1 MTHPL
6 AGKTREELVKI
17 AQDLNIKVH
26 HKARPETIINQI
38 TEYAQPKRDKMQH
51 VAATPVAP
59 VYNNTPEDIR
69 TACQAF
75 IDKGVEVTFPDDGT
89 WIAKYK
95 GAEESGNC
103 AIPLRVIKMKIQSV
117 AQGKRGLPNMGR
129 DGTYGNSYADTIL
142 M

>member
-26 HKARPETIINQI
+26 HKARPETI
-38 TEYAQPKRDKMQH
+38 
-51 VAATPVAP
+51 
-59 VYNNTPEDIR
+59 IR